1 MAVRLIASDLDGTLM
16 APDHITVTERTYNA
30 LKAAHDRGIKIAIA
44 TGRTL
49 GFVESVIEQIPFT
62 DYVIY
67 SNGAS
72 VYDRA
77 AKRDIYKNHISPE
90 ATAELLTELDKLPIY
105 YNVYVEGKIYVQKNK
120 IANYVNDSLPQE
132 FLDQFIACCAQCDR
146 LSDELAGR
154 RAEIIAMYNVPAEL
168 KEKLVTVFK
177 AHSLHITSSIK
188 DEFEVT
194 APNVNKGTALKG
206 LCEAAGISEQD
217 AMCFGDALND
227 YEMLEAAG
235 LAVAMGNACDK
246 CKGIADFV
254 THTNADDGVAAAI
267 EKFVLQI

>member
-1 MAVRLIASDLDGTLM
+1 MAVKLIASDLDGTLM
-16 APDHITVTERTYNA
+16 APDHITVTARTHRA

-49 GFVESVIEQIPFT
+49 GFVESVLEQIPFT

-72 VYDRA
+72 VYDIE
-77 AKRDIYKNHISPE
+77 KQKDIYTNHISPQV
-90 ATAELLTELDKLPIY
+90 TAELLRLLDGLPIY
-105 YNVYVEGKIYVQKNK
+105 YNVYVRGKIYVQKNK

-132 FLDQFIACCAQCDR
+132 FLNQFIACCTQCGS
-146 LSDELAGR
+146 LENELAGSS
-154 RAEIIAMYNVPAEL
+154 AEIIAMYNVS
-168 KEKLVTVFK
+168 KEHKDTLLTAFNG
-177 AHSLHITSSIK
+177 HSLHITSSIK

-194 APNVNKGTALKG
+194 APQVNKGTALKG
-206 LCEAAGISEQD
+206 LCRAAGIETTE

-235 LAVAMGNACDK
+235 FSVAMGNACED
-246 CKGIADFV
+246 CKRIANFV
-254 THTNADDGVAAAI
+254 TLTNAEDGVAAAI
-267 EKFVLQI
+267 ERFVL